1 MMNHSDELLY
11 QYIMDHS
18 STITERWLALREKV
32 DGSIYSVENLDEVE
46 ELLRK
51 QNTLT
56 IKTVTSILLD
66 DQTIFMEHRERWAL
80 IVAKSRIESETP
92 IYEVLDA
99 LNKVR
104 VTYWAFMKD
113 YMLQEELAITKEM
126 IIRWSHLIHAA
137 FDQLNREFT
146 EQYYRLTEKKLI
158 AQQAL
163 INEIGSPVIPIVDS
177 IAVLPLI
184 GEIDTFRAKEIL
196 NLTPAKCIER
206 NVSHLFIDLS
216 GVLFLDTMVAHQI
229 YQLISTLNLLGIQA
243 TISGIR
249 PEVAQTSIQLDVDFS
264 HVRTHST
271 LKQALIE
278 QGIKLYEK
286 NEKMNKKN
294 QTP

>member
-1 MMNHSDELLY
+1 MNHANELLY
-11 QYIMDHS
+11 RYIMDHS

-32 DGSIYSVENLDEVE
+32 DGSIYSVDNHDEVE
-46 ELLRK
+46 ALLRK

-66 DQTIFMEHRERWAL
+66 DQTIFMENMENWAL
-80 IVAKSRIESETP
+80 IVAKSRVDFETP

-104 VTYWAFMKD
+104 VTYWTFMKD
-113 YMLQEELAITKEM
+113 YMLQEEPAVTKEM
-126 IIRWSHLIHAA
+126 IIQWSDLIHAA

-158 AQQAL
+158 AQQEI
-163 INEIGSPVIPIVDS
+163 INEIGAPVIPIVDA

-196 NLTPAKCIER
+196 NLTPSKCIER

-216 GVLFLDTMVAHQI
+216 GVSFLDTMVAHQI
-229 YQLISTLNLLGIQA
+229 YQLISTLNLLGIEA

-271 LKQALIE
+271 LKQALIK